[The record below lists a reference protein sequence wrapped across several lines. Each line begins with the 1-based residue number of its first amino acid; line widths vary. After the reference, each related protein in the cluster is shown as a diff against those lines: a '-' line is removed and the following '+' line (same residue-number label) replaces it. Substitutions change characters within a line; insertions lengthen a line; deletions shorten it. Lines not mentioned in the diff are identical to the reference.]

1 MIRLGLRQEMAKSN
15 DSKIDPRA
23 TLIYLSIDPKSS
35 MKILFAF
42 QALTLQKGMLL
53 TKGFTRTRAAEM
65 INDLI
70 GTKCV
75 TRASKPT
82 MFEKVP
88 EGETALEHYLTWAL
102 AEYERKNPG
111 FVLEFETKEN

>member
-23 TLIYLSIDPKSS
+23 TLIYRSIDPISS

-75 TRASKPT
+75 TRASKP
-82 MFEKVP
+82 EKVP
-88 EGETALEHYLTWAL
+88 EGETPLEHYLTWAL